1 MNQIFKLNILL
12 SLALALS
19 CVTLNAQKDTLHLK
33 SGEILIGEVKSMAAG
48 VLVMETSYSDS
59 DFKIEFDKVVKLN
72 VERRY
77 VVILTQGR
85 RRFGQLKPDPERQ
98 GSIRIVNADG
108 NYESVRLW
116 EIIALREVEGTFWQR
131 MSGAVDFGYNLTKA
145 NNSNQYTLGV
155 QLGYIG
161 EKWTSDFK
169 VNALRT
175 AQDNIEDVQ
184 RTDGTFEVNRLIG
197 RRWYILAN
205 VSYLSN
211 TEQAIRSRWSP
222 SLGGGR
228 LLAATNKLFWGV
240 ALGFTYNIENFE
252 DPTLDK
258 NSAELFVNTTLNMFD
273 FKDFSLTSSLKI
285 YPSITEKGR
294 WRSDFDINLKY
305 DLPLDFYIKL
315 GTTVNFDNQPAVPG
329 NEFDY
334 VFTTGVG
341 WDFNK

>member
-1 MNQIFKLNILL
+1 MNIRFKLNISHLL
-12 SLALALS
+12 MILFS
-19 CVTLNAQKDTLHLK
+19 CGIIYGQKDTLHLR

-77 VVILTQGR
+77 SIVLTRGR
-85 RRFGQLKPDPERQ
+85 RRFGQLKPDPEVDGQ
-98 GSIRIVNADG
+98 LRIVQPDKS
-108 NYESVRLW
+108 YESIKLW
-116 EIIALREVEGTFWQR
+116 EIIALREVEGSFWQR
-131 MSGAVDFGYNLTKA
+131 ISGSIDFGYNLTKA
-145 NNSNQYTLGV
+145 NNSNQFTLGS
-155 QLGYIG
+155 QIGYIG
-161 EKWTSDFK
+161 ETLTADFK
-169 VNALRT
+169 LNALRT
-175 AQDNIEDVQ
+175 AQDNVEDVE
-184 RTDGTFEVNRLIG
+184 RTDGTLEINRLIG

-240 ALGFTYNIENFE
+240 ALGLTYNIENFE
-252 DPTLDK
+252 DRSLDK
-258 NSAELFVNTTLNMFD
+258 TSAELFVNTSLNMFD

-315 GTTVNFDNQPAVPG
+315 GTTVNFDNQPAVEG
-329 NEFDY
+329 NDFDY
-334 VFTTGVG
+334 VFTTGLG
-341 WDFNK
+341 WEFNK